1 MTQDIKTIEDCVKLL
16 IENGG
21 IETSDR
27 PIMNSIYRQIVKNV
41 ALTDRQ
47 YTMLKQKLVK
57 YRNGINQHGDFD
69 LAVVQTSMPIR
80 SVNRSKIIRIGDIS
94 EDTQGTWMS
103 TPRVDRKES
112 LWVEIRF
119 PFHKKTIQKIK
130 EFVKQFHPSNYYHK
144 SGSNSHFFILSENTI
159 VPILETLG
167 SRNFEVDQDVLDYY
181 NEVKAI
187 ESSAQEFLPMIKN
200 DNIVNMRDSVRK
212 MISSEIFS
220 STVKMVDRRRRYGIT
235 DYGIEPKSNSLLE
248 RVAFRKT
255 TDFLSNPDE
264 HRLQDILE
272 TVYELDRYP
281 MMVVLEERHANDQLH
296 EIYNEL
302 KTYVDSKQQSV
313 LFRQEGNT
321 EFNQFVKDKNLNNW
335 VDSNTKIV
343 YINSNKLPKLL
354 LSGDFSPITCFMY
367 GSTAYRY
374 VDTYIQDHCDLIIY
388 RDTDLSPMRKH
399 SKYYGNL

>member
-1 MTQDIKTIEDCVKLL
+1 MVQDIKTIEDCINLL
-16 IENGG
+16 IENGSV
-21 IETSDR
+21 ETSDR
-27 PIMNSIYRQIVKNV
+27 PIMNSVYRQIAKNI

-57 YRNGINQHGDFD
+57 YREVINCHADFD

-80 SVNRSKIIRIGDIS
+80 AVNRSKIIRIS
-94 EDTQGTWMS
+94 NTPEDMQGTWM
-103 TPRVDRKES
+103 PDRKES
-112 LWVEIRF
+112 LWLEIRF

-130 EFVKQFHPSNYYHK
+130 EFVKQFHPLAYYHK
-144 SGSNSHFFILSENTI
+144 AGSNSHFFILSENTI
-159 VPILETLG
+159 APILETLG
-167 SRNFEVDQDVLDYY
+167 SRNFEVDQAVLDYY
-181 NEVKAI
+181 DEVKTI
-187 ESSAQEFLPMIKN
+187 ESSAQEFLPMIK
-200 DNIVNMRDSVRK
+200 DGNIVNMRDSVRK
-212 MISSEIFS
+212 AISPELLS
-220 STVKMVDRRRRYGIT
+220 STVKMIDRRRRYGIT
-235 DYGIEPKSNSLLE
+235 DYGMETKSDSLLE

-255 TDFLSNPDE
+255 IDFLSNPDE

-302 KTYVDSKQQSV
+302 KTYVDSTQQSV

-335 VDSNTKIV
+335 VDNNTKIV